1 MIFISIAIIP
11 MNALKFSDS
20 ILAGR
25 RRVQGFSLVEM
36 LTVMGAIAATT
47 GIGVV
52 AVQQSREASQES
64 KLQADVGRLN
74 NAVQT
79 YMMNGGTIPADANA
93 DAVLARLKTKATAAA
108 GKTVV
113 GLTGPFIDERISGV
127 ESGTGAGPVRATWNA
142 TTKRFEL
149 ATSGAGYT
157 AFHLGGT
164 VRTSPV
170 TETRSTN
177 QKFASRDSW
186 VWDYEAEDALAVVA
200 KPAEVMT
207 ALPEA
212 VTQTPQGQP
221 GPRRLLQPEFSMP
234 SGLYPY
240 ANFPMGLTLNNPNPP
255 GSSAIFYSLNNGPW
269 IPYAEGSTLNMPT
282 EILTSSLRTYAAARN
297 TEAWN
302 DSSSAENLYKTIF
315 FRGATSGV
323 FRSPIG
329 ESNLVTNLTN
339 GASGGTFTW
348 GRIAS
353 GYTRSN
359 SMTFTPAA
367 NYTVVPEQEFKIGE
381 LYYYNGTIVSGTSA
395 TGIKLRL
402 GLNFTV
408 PERVETFE
416 FDFRLLSTVNRG
428 VSADEDADYVWIPNL
443 ASQMTTQVQGQT
455 FYLQLRFGNSTA
467 NGFTTIDEFHVH
479 ENKSATGSVYGKFTT
494 NPVF

>member
-1 MIFISIAIIP
+1 
-11 MNALKFSDS
+11 MNTLKISDS
-20 ILAGR
+20 ILAAR
-25 RRVQGFSLVEM
+25 RRAQGFSLVEV
-36 LTVMGAIAATT
+36 LAVVGAIAATT

-52 AVQQSREASQES
+52 AVQHSREASEES
-64 KLQADVGRLN
+64 KLQTDVGRLN

-79 YMMNGGTIPADANA
+79 YLMNGGTIPADA
-93 DAVLARLKTKATAAA
+93 DAAGVLARLKTKATAATA
-108 GKTVV
+108 KTVV
-113 GLTGPFIDERISGV
+113 GLTGPFIDERIAGVDSG
-127 ESGTGAGPVRATWNA
+127 SGAGPVRATWNA

-149 ATSGAGYT
+149 TTSGTGYT
-157 AFHLGGT
+157 SFHLSGAVG
-164 VRTSPV
+164 TSPA
-170 TETRSTN
+170 TETRSTG

-186 VWDYEAEDALAVVA
+186 VWDYESEETVAVVA

-207 ALPEA
+207 ALPDD
-212 VTQTPQGQP
+212 VDHTPQGQP

-240 ANFPMGLTLNNPNPP
+240 ASFPMGLTLNNPNPQ
-255 GSSAIFYSLNNGPW
+255 GSSALFYSLNNGPW
-269 IPYAEGSTLNMPT
+269 IPYAEGSSLNLPT
-282 EILTSSLRTYAAARN
+282 GILSSSLRTYAASTN
-297 TEAWN
+297 TETWN

-315 FRGATSGV
+315 FRGATAGV
-323 FRSPIG
+323 FHSPVG
-329 ESNLVTNLTN
+329 ESTLVTNLTN
-339 GASGGTFTW
+339 GATGGTFTW

-381 LYYYNGTIVSGTSA
+381 LYYYNGTVVSGTSA
-395 TGIKLRL
+395 SGVKLRV

-408 PERVETFE
+408 PERVENFE

-428 VSADEDADYVWIPNL
+428 VSADEDADYVWIPTL

-455 FYLQLRFGNSTA
+455 FYLQLRFGNSTS

-479 ENKSATGSVYGKFTT
+479 ENKSATGSIYGKFTT

>member
-1 MIFISIAIIP
+1 MNTLTDSFSIRA
-11 MNALKFSDS
+11 D
-20 ILAGR
+20 R
-25 RRVQGFSLVEM
+25 QRVQGFSLVEM
-36 LTVMGAIAATT
+36 LVVVGAIAATT
-47 GIGVV
+47 GIGMV
-52 AVQQSREASQES
+52 AVQHTREASQES
-64 KLQADVGRLN
+64 KLQSDVGRLN
-74 NAVQT
+74 DAVKT
-79 YMMNGGTIPADANA
+79 YLMNGGTLPADA
-93 DAVLARLKTKATAAA
+93 DASEVLTRLKTKATSSSAKA
-108 GKTVV
+108 VV
-113 GLTGPFIDERISGV
+113 GLTGPFIDERITGV

-142 TTKRFEL
+142 TANRFEL
-149 ATSGAGYT
+149 TTSGEGYIS
-157 AFHLGGT
+157 FHLGGS
-164 VRTSPV
+164 VRATPE
-170 TETRSTN
+170 TETRSTS

-186 VWDYEAEDALAVVA
+186 VWDYETDETVAVVA

-207 ALPEA
+207 ALPETVA
-212 VTQTPQGQP
+212 QTPQGQP
-221 GPRRLLQPEFSMP
+221 GPRRLLQPEYSMP
-234 SGLYPY
+234 GGLYPY
-240 ANFPMGLTLNNPNPP
+240 ANFPMALTLTNPNPQ
-255 GSSAIFYSLNNGPW
+255 GSSVLFYSLNNGPW
-269 IPYAEGSTLNMPT
+269 VPYVEDTPLQMPT
-282 EILTSSLRTYAAARN
+282 GILTSSLRTYAASRN

-302 DSSSAENLYKTIF
+302 DSSSSENLYKTIF
-315 FRGATSGV
+315 FRGATTGV
-323 FRSPIG
+323 FRSPVG

-353 GYTRSN
+353 GFTRSN

-395 TGIKLRL
+395 SGVKLRV

-416 FDFRLLSTVNRG
+416 FDFRLLSTINRG
-428 VSADEDADYVWIPNL
+428 VSADDDADYVWIPTL

-479 ENKSATGSVYGKFTT
+479 ENKSATGSIYGKFTT